1 MVFQFGHPVECQ
13 GSNVTVAFWFGC
25 GVARA
30 SAGPGHGEKLS
41 ETLGFCVRVCCH
53 CQESPRSGDWKRMQ
67 ETTQTRSGD
76 SGDG

>member
-41 ETLGFCVRVCCH
+41 VC

-76 SGDG
+76 SGDGRKI